1 MIARTIVIAVR
12 VILPLSIFRWPLVGG
27 IASMIVDALD
37 VILVD
42 IIANLIGEEPGF
54 GSNYQEIDKPL
65 DLYYLTFEF
74 IVSLRWATLA
84 RNTSIALFALRVVG
98 MIAFT
103 LTGARI
109 LLFIFPNLFEN
120 WYLYYLITVRWYPR
134 LVPANARQLAIVL
147 VALYI
152 PKIAQEY
159 VLHFAEF
166 KPWSTFK
173 DTFLALRVR

>member
-12 VILPLSIFRWPLVGG
+12 VILPLSIFRWALVGG
-27 IASMIVDALD
+27 IASMIVDAVD
-37 VILVD
+37 V
-42 IIANLIGEEPGF
+42 IGEEPGF

-84 RNTSIALFALRVVG
+84 RNTSIALFALRVFG